1 MNRSVVLTS
10 IIAALAL
17 APPAANA
24 QRQPE
29 TVPRAENQPWCLQRA
44 GTLECI
50 YRTLAECNR
59 DRLGEASGC
68 APNPRS
74 TTGVGTPRGPKR

>member
-1 MNRSVVLTS
+1 MSRSVVLTS

-24 QRQPE
+24 QRQSE

-50 YRTLAECNR
+50 
-59 DRLGEASGC
+59 
-68 APNPRS
+68 
-74 TTGVGTPRGPKR
+74 

>member
-1 MNRSVVLTS
+1 MSRSVVLTS

-17 APPAANA
+17 ALPAANA
-24 QRQPE
+24 QRQSE

-74 TTGVGTPRGPKR
+74 TTGVGTPRGPKP